1 MEKGE
6 FIFVYGTLLKGERA
20 DLSRTGTQ
28 FGVSFMGT
36 DYINGLLYH
45 LGAYPGLKPVEV
57 EVFDEKR
64 PSVAGEVFRILDPS
78 ITSILDAYEGYPSLY
93 NRRQVPSLRGRLVW
107 VYTYNHP
114 VRPEQ
119 QIITG
124 DWRQP
129 TLAC

>member
-1 MEKGE
+1 MLKDE

-20 DLSRTGTQ
+20 DLSRNGPR

-45 LGAYPGLKPVEV
+45 LGAYPGLKPVCED
-57 EVFDEKR
+57 FDEKR
-64 PSVAGEVFRILDPS
+64 PTVCGEVFRVLDPS
-78 ITSILDAYEGYPSLY
+78 ITAVLDAYEGYPTLY
-93 NRRQVPSLRGRLVW
+93 KRMQVMTARARKVW
-107 VYTYNHP
+107 VYIYNHP

-124 DWRQP
+124 DWRNP
-129 TLAC
+129 KLAV